1 MKNSNL
7 IEKTFLFTW
16 PVAFIASVLIY
27 LISGNSAY
35 MISYILGVASVMM
48 MQSLNYRMMKDLYK
62 NNPAKI
68 KSRTIMLYIV
78 RFVFYAV
85 ILYVVVRHEEWN
97 VYFALGGLLT
107 FQVVLIPVTVIFA
120 DKGDETEDEL

>member
-7 IEKTFLFTW
+7 IEKTFLFVW
-16 PVAFIASVLIY
+16 PVAIIASLLIY
-27 LISGNSAY
+27 FISTNTAY
-35 MISYILGVASVMM
+35 LISYILGVASVMM

-68 KSRTIMLYIV
+68 KSRTIWLYV
-78 RFVFYAV
+78 ARFVFYAV
-85 ILYVVVRHEEWN
+85 ILYVVFQHEEWN
-97 VYFALGGLLT
+97 IYFTLGGLLT
-107 FQVVLIPVTVIFA
+107 FQLVLIPVTVIFA

>member
-16 PVAFIASVLIY
+16 PVAIVASLAIY
-27 LISGNSAY
+27 FISGSSAY
-35 MISYILGVASVMM
+35 LISYILGVSSVMM
-48 MQSLNYRMMKDLYK
+48 MQSLNYRIMKDLYK
-62 NNPAKI
+62 NNPSKI
-68 KSRTIMLYIV
+68 KSRTVLLYIA

-97 VYFALGGLLT
+97 IYFTLGGLLT
-107 FQVVLIPVTVIFA
+107 FQMLLIPVTIIFA
-120 DKGDETEDEL
+120 DKKVEDEDEL